1 MISEWASNP
10 HEPSNPIV
18 MPGLVP
24 GIHVV
29 APSSE
34 GSGTTTDRC
43 AAPVDVEGEL
53 SKTLAGRRRGSPVD
67 DRDKPGHDVLGVP
80 AIPTNFS
87 FGTLEFRIP
96 FGSWQPV
103 RHVQPRDAV
112 GRKYVA
118 FGRQRFRVVERSYR
132 DP

>member
-18 MPGLVP
+18 MPGPARTCSGYP

-43 AAPVDVEGEL
+43 AAPVDVEGGL
-53 SKTLAGRRRGSPVD
+53 SKTLAGRRRGTPVD
-67 DRDKPGHDVLGVP
+67 GRDKPTGVRFKMVDRVHDIDSIRFLTFSGVWD
-80 AIPTNFS
+80 TN
-87 FGTLEFRIP
+87 GDQCHAAPE
-96 FGSWQPV
+96 
-103 RHVQPRDAV
+103 
-112 GRKYVA
+112 
-118 FGRQRFRVVERSYR
+118 
-132 DP
+132 